1 MGFLTEMFSR
11 PRPHESARY
20 STIAAVSAAWS
31 ATRRIDDTARPAD
44 FPRNVRSDR
53 LR

>member
-11 PRPHESARY
+11 PRPAEAARL
-20 STIAAVSAAWS
+20 STIAAVAAAWS

-44 FPRNVRSDR
+44 FPRNVRSVR
-53 LR
+53 PR

>member
-11 PRPHESARY
+11 PRHQEAGRF
-20 STIAAVSAAWS
+20 STIAAVAAAWS
-31 ATRRIDDTARPAD
+31 ETRRIDETARPAD
-44 FPRNVRSDR
+44 FPRNARTVR